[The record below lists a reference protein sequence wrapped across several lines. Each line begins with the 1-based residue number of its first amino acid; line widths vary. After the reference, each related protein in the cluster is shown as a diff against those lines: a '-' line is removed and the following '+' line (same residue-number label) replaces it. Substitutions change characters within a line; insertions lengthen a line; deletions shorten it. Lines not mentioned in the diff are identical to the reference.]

1 MIKKRHDYNGHKNI
15 DGENTINEHKNN
27 NEEIYSSL
35 DRNRSR
41 VPQYSVKEVAEMT
54 HISIHALRYYDKLGL
69 FPFLARNE
77 NNVRLFSDHDLGW
90 VKIVHC
96 LRNTGLPLIE
106 VQRYVQLCLSG
117 DSTIEERAKIIF
129 RQEEVLRHNIQTLEE
144 QLKLLQ
150 YKKMY
155 YEALLEN
162 QELYDS
168 CNPAEH

>member
-1 MIKKRHDYNGHKNI
+1 MIKKHHDDNEHVN
-15 DGENTINEHKNN
+15 INEHKNN
-27 NEEIYSSL
+27 SEETYSSL
-35 DRNRSR
+35 ERNRSR

-96 LRNTGLPLIE
+96 LRNTGLPLVE
-106 VQRYVQLCLSG
+106 VQHYVRLCLSG

-129 RQEEVLRHNIQTLEE
+129 RQEEVLRHNIQALEG

-150 YKKMY
+150 HKKMY

-162 QELYDS
+162 RELYDS